1 MYDKIELDAERLAQK
16 IRWEGGLWAALEY
29 GIRAEDIA
37 DPELADLWS
46 RIERGYQELA
56 PLLDEARSRLDV
68 AA

>member
-1 MYDKIELDAERLAQK
+1 MTDKIDLDADRLAQK
-16 IRWEGGLWAALEY
+16 IRWEGGLWAALEF
-29 GIRAEDIA
+29 GIRADDIT

-46 RIERGYQELA
+46 RLERGYRELA